1 MRREARWVV
10 YGFIV
15 RRIAAMHELRVQ
27 RLQPNFDPCH
37 HPCCVAKELFWQKV
51 FGTTLEGRKWLSF
64 FGEVRNGSVQNRD
77 VAFDYTHR
85 EGALETEE
93 TQEKKGSKKKACV
106 LCSCHPWLRFVPEKN
121 RCRCAKAKSF
131 FA

>member
-1 MRREARWVV
+1 MNFVSSDFSPTSILAIILVV
-10 YGFIV
+10 W
-15 RRIAAMHELRVQ
+15 R
-27 RLQPNFDPCH
+27 
-37 HPCCVAKELFWQKV
+37 KQKV

>member
-1 MRREARWVV
+1 MNFVSSDFSPTSILAIILVV
-10 YGFIV
+10 
-15 RRIAAMHELRVQ
+15 
-27 RLQPNFDPCH
+27 
-37 HPCCVAKELFWQKV
+37 CVAKELFWQKV

-93 TQEKKGSKKKACV
+93 TKKKKRV
-106 LCSCHPWLRFVPEKN
+106 SCAPVIRG
-121 RCRCAKAKSF
+121 
-131 FA
+131 